1 MINPHIIRKSSN
13 PTIAPPEAGIHW
25 INTLT
30 GTEYFSVGTDD
41 VSDWI
46 PRASSGVS
54 INELTVATVS
64 LSNKTINYANYS
76 GTQNLNLPTAS
87 EGQEIVIKTLT
98 NNNVNINP
106 TSGQAIDGDSIVTI
120 NREYSTLTLRSF
132 NNNWFIF

>member
-1 MINPHIIRKSSN
+1 MINPHIIRKSTN

-30 GTEYFSVGTDD
+30 GTEYFSVGTND

-54 INELTVATVS
+54 IVEAT
-64 LSNKTINYANYS
+64 LATQAIANKSIVYANYV

-106 TSGQAIDGDSIVTI
+106 MSGQTIDGDSIVTI